1 MNAVAPKNLSQCKGI
16 PIPEISRHFFL
27 VESGKRL
34 KESGIPLT
42 IGVRNPNS
50 SDKNRDSSTWNSNL
64 RRGIQNPRLP
74 WIPLRDVTDRSSIY
88 MTIRQRMTIKELL
101 IMIRL
106 VVSYVEGGF
115 EKLSFYKQP
124 SGNMQT

>member
-1 MNAVAPKNLSQCKGI
+1 M
-16 PIPEISRHFFL
+16 
-27 VESGKRL
+27 
-34 KESGIPLT
+34 ESGIQIPLT
-42 IGVRNPNS
+42 KNP
-50 SDKNRDSSTWNSNL
+50 DSSTWNPNP

-101 IMIRL
+101 IIIRL

-124 SGNMQT
+124 SGNMQTEELRTVSKLIYLL

>member
-1 MNAVAPKNLSQCKGI
+1 MDSGI
-16 PIPEISRHFFL
+16 Q
-27 VESGKRL
+27 
-34 KESGIPLT
+34 IPLT
-42 IGVRNPNS
+42 
-50 SDKNRDSSTWNSNL
+50 KNLDSSTWNSNL

-88 MTIRQRMTIKELL
+88 MTTRQRMAIKELL

-106 VVSYVEGGF
+106 VVSYVEGVGGGF
-115 EKLSFYKQP
+115 EKLSFYKEP